1 MTRIDMLTAAQRG
14 RFSEWVER
22 WVEQGLSTAP
32 ADRARVEAGIRACY
46 RFAGLPEPEAVL
58 WVPSPLAGVL
68 EQPRP
73 GLYPLPGWSPLSEE
87 LTLSGRAV
95 NGPGQG
101 LLAADSAAVHTGGS
115 EVALTVD
122 EELLSALQASVG
134 DAVGAELWFEIWSA
148 VDSYVGWMVDEQV
161 SVAIEKMVGA
171 NHWQDR
177 FGGSWWCAFQAWSSF
192 LREICGLR
200 LPAELAE
207 RADAFAA
214 AQSAGW
220 WWPHDRF
227 AVVCDRPTWVSR
239 DEHGHLHCATGPA
252 ISWSDGW
259 ALWFWHGQRH
269 EGPEDLA
276 RTIEQ
281 ERQQLREQ
289 RHNAH
294 DHNAHDHNA
303 HDDRAPEWI
312 RSAAIAVAR

>member
-1 MTRIDMLTAAQRG
+1 MTRIDMLTDAQRD
-14 RFSEWVER
+14 RFPEWVER

-32 ADRARVEAGIRACY
+32 ADRSRVEAGIRACY
-46 RFAGLPEPEAVL
+46 TFAGLPAPEAVL

-73 GLYPLPGWSPLSEE
+73 GPYPMPWSPLAEE
-87 LTLSGRAV
+87 LTLTGSGA
-95 NGPGQG
+95 G
-101 LLAADSAAVHTGGS
+101 LLAADAPP
-115 EVALTVD
+115 EDVALTVD
-122 EELLSALQASVG
+122 EELLSALQAAVG
-134 DAVGAELWFEIWSA
+134 DSVGAELWFEIWSA

-161 SVAIEKMVGA
+161 SSAIEKLVGA
-171 NHWQDR
+171 NHWQNR

-192 LREICGLR
+192 LREVCGLS
-200 LPAELAE
+200 LPPELVRRAE
-207 RADAFAA
+207 AFAD

-220 WWPHDRF
+220 WWPHRRF
-227 AVVCDRPTWVSR
+227 AVVCERPTWVSR
-239 DEHGHLHCATGPA
+239 DEHGQLHCATGPA

-289 RHNAH
+289 RTRTP
-294 DHNAHDHNA
+294 D
-303 HDDRAPEWI
+303 WI
-312 RSAAIAVAR
+312 RGTAIAVAR